1 MNDFETII
9 DSIREDFIGNG
20 IWMCCGFARAWFSI
34 LLLAWAF
41 QGISIF
47 RKGVSLCERVI
58 LLRKSAWEANWNGN
72 LSSGR
77 SPETSCQRL
86 LSNAGPIRFDSLQT
100 RPSPSEF
107 IPKHWFC
114 QRNAKQIE
122 NSNFPFDQPRKCTLI
137 SWHHSF
143 IALPLHCHPDDSHQY
158 RFGTK
163 QKQNVCLTSPRCV
176 SLVNV
181 NDIGN
186 PSSVSP
192 PII

>member
-1 MNDFETII
+1 MISSQLWILFERIPWHLDVLWLEHGFRFYFLPELPRGCRFPGRGFHCHFIAEVSLRGELKWQFVDREVTRDELSKIAEQFRPPF
-9 DSIREDFIGNG
+9 DSI
-20 IWMCCGFARAWFSI
+20 
-34 LLLAWAF
+34 
-41 QGISIF
+41 
-47 RKGVSLCERVI
+47 LCTPDPTQV
-58 LLRKSAWEANWNGN
+58 NV
-72 LSSGR
+72 
-77 SPETSCQRL
+77 T
-86 LSNAGPIRFDSLQT
+86 
-100 RPSPSEF
+100 F